1 MELLGQEVEEVM
13 AAVSAVKRDI
23 LPGSVPQVVVEET
36 TSAGTAN
43 KRVTWPMIAQSQR
56 YVGGAERRGIRW
68 LTVRCHKSAS
78 IVEKKVTPRQT
89 VQNLRSAGDA
99 RRRVIWLTS
108 VQSLRSAITVDRKA
122 TW

>member
-1 MELLGQEVEEVM
+1 MPGVQVGEGAQLMQLLGQEVEEVM
-13 AAVSAVKRDI
+13 AAVSAVKRGI
-23 LPGSVPQVVVEET
+23 LPGSVPQGVVEVT

-56 YVGGAERRGIRW
+56 SVGGAERRGIRW

-89 VQNLRSAGDA
+89 VQNLRSVGDA
-99 RRRVIWLTS
+99 RRR
-108 VQSLRSAITVDRKA
+108 A